1 MAQYSPY
8 SQIYANQFGIPVD
21 VLDSAIYVQG
31 TTEPIE
37 AQRIARQLSENYAS
51 TKDWGAAVDQFAL
64 KEFGDN
70 AEEYGGHI
78 RETAGIGPKPAD
90 KAPGAA
96 EEKPWYSQAG
106 DWLGEKAGGAKDAV
120 MGAAGEGLTK
130 FAGGAFLAVA
140 GVALIILAVMMHKP
154 IRDAAITA
162 ATRGVVK

>member
-37 AQRIARQLSENYAS
+37 AQRIARQLSENYAT

-78 RETAGIGPKPAD
+78 RETAGIGPKPA
-90 KAPGAA
+90 
-96 EEKPWYSQAG
+96 EERPWYSQAG

-154 IRDAAITA
+154 VRDAAITA
-162 ATRGVVK
+162 ATRGRAK